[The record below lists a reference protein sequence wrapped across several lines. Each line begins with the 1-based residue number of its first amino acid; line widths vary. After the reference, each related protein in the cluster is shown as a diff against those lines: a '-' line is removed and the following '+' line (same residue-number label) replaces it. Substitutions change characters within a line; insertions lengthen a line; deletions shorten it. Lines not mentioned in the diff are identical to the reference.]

1 MKKVAALLAITAL
14 VSAPAFAAQSGGGF
28 VNPEMPAVG
37 THKGGFVD
45 SQNALTTVAKAKD
58 LRDDSWVTLSG
69 NIEKRIGDE
78 NYLFR
83 DATGTMEVEID
94 HKRWNGLMI
103 SPTDKVEIQ
112 GELDKDF
119 NSVEL
124 DVKQIR
130 KLD

>member
-1 MKKVAALLAITAL
+1 MKKAAALLAITAL
-14 VSAPAFAAQSGGGF
+14 VSAPVFAAQSGGGF
-28 VNPEMPAVG
+28 VNPETPAAG

-45 SQNALTTVAKAKD
+45 PQNSLTTVDKAKD

-94 HKRWNGLMI
+94 HKRWNGQMI

-130 KLD
+130 KL

>member
-1 MKKVAALLAITAL
+1 MKKAAALLAITAL
-14 VSAPAFAAQSGGGF
+14 VSAPVFAAQSGGGF
-28 VNPEMPAVG
+28 VNPETPAVG
-37 THKGGFVD
+37 THQGGFID
-45 SQNALTTVAKAKD
+45 QQSYLTTVDKAKD

-94 HKRWNGLMI
+94 HKRWNGQMV

-130 KLD
+130 KL

>member
-1 MKKVAALLAITAL
+1 MKKAAALFAITAL
-14 VSAPAFAAQSGGGF
+14 VSAPVFAAQSGGGF
-28 VNPEMPAVG
+28 VNPETSAVG
-37 THKGGFVD
+37 THKGGFID
-45 SQNALTTVAKAKD
+45 PQNSLTTVDKAKD
-58 LRDDSWVTLSG
+58 LRDDNWVTLSG

-83 DATGTMEVEID
+83 DSTGTMEVEID
-94 HKRWNGLMI
+94 HKRWNGQMV

-130 KLD
+130 KL

>member
-1 MKKVAALLAITAL
+1 MKKIAALLVITAL
-14 VSAPAFAAQSGGGF
+14 VSAPVFAAQSGGGF
-28 VNPEMPAVG
+28 VNPETPAVG
-37 THKGGFVD
+37 SHQGGFTD
-45 SQNALTTVAKAKD
+45 SQSSLTTVDKAKD
-58 LRDDSWVTLSG
+58 LRDDSWVTLRG
-69 NIEKRIGDE
+69 NIEKRLGDE

-83 DATGTMEVEID
+83 DSTGTMEVEID
-94 HKRWNGLMI
+94 HKRWNGQMV

-130 KLD
+130 KL

>member
-1 MKKVAALLAITAL
+1 MKKAAALLAITAL
-14 VSAPAFAAQSGGGF
+14 VSAPVFAAQSGGGF
-28 VNPEMPAVG
+28 VNPETPAVG
-37 THKGGFVD
+37 THQGGFID
-45 SQNALTTVAKAKD
+45 QQSSLTTVDKAKD

-83 DATGTMEVEID
+83 DATGTIEVEID
-94 HKRWNGLMI
+94 HKRWNGQMV

-130 KLD
+130 KL

>member
-1 MKKVAALLAITAL
+1 MKKAAALLAITAL
-14 VSAPAFAAQSGGGF
+14 VSAPVFAAQSGGGF
-28 VNPEMPAVG
+28 VNPETPAVG
-37 THKGGFVD
+37 THKGGFID
-45 SQNALTTVAKAKD
+45 PQNSLTTVDKAKD

-83 DATGTMEVEID
+83 DSTGTMEVEID
-94 HKRWNGLMI
+94 HKRWNGQMI

-130 KLD
+130 KL

>member
-1 MKKVAALLAITAL
+1 MKKAAALLAITAL
-14 VSAPAFAAQSGGGF
+14 VSAPVFAAQSGGGF
-28 VNPEMPAVG
+28 VNPETPAVG
-37 THKGGFVD
+37 THQGGFID
-45 SQNALTTVAKAKD
+45 QQSSLTTVDKAKE

-94 HKRWNGLMI
+94 HKRWNGQMV
-103 SPTDKVEIQ
+103 SPSDKVEIQ

-130 KLD
+130 KL

>member
-1 MKKVAALLAITAL
+1 MKKAAALLAITAL
-14 VSAPAFAAQSGGGF
+14 VSAPVFAAQSGGGF
-28 VNPEMPAVG
+28 VNPETPAVG
-37 THKGGFVD
+37 THQGGFID
-45 SQNALTTVAKAKD
+45 QQSSLTTVDKAKE

-94 HKRWNGLMI
+94 HKRWNGQMV

-130 KLD
+130 KL

>member
-1 MKKVAALLAITAL
+1 MKKAAALLAITAL
-14 VSAPAFAAQSGGGF
+14 VSAPVFAAQSGGGF
-28 VNPEMPAVG
+28 VNPETPTVS
-37 THKGGFVD
+37 THKGGFID
-45 SQNALTTVAKAKD
+45 SQNSLTTVDKAKD

-94 HKRWNGLMI
+94 HKRWNGQMV

-130 KLD
+130 KL

>member
-1 MKKVAALLAITAL
+1 MKKAVALLAITAL
-14 VSAPAFAAQSGGGF
+14 VSAPVFAAQSGGGF
-28 VNPEMPAVG
+28 VNPETPAVG
-37 THKGGFVD
+37 IHKGGFID
-45 SQNALTTVAKAKD
+45 QQSSLTTVDKAKD

-94 HKRWNGLMI
+94 HKRWNGQMV

-130 KLD
+130 KL

>member
-1 MKKVAALLAITAL
+1 MKKAAALLAITAL
-14 VSAPAFAAQSGGGF
+14 VSAPVFAAQSGGGF
-28 VNPEMPAVG
+28 VNPETPAVG
-37 THKGGFVD
+37 THKGGFID
-45 SQNALTTVAKAKD
+45 QQSSLTTVDKAKD

-94 HKRWNGLMI
+94 HKRWNGQMV
-103 SPTDKVEIQ
+103 SPSDKVEIQ

-130 KLD
+130 KL

>member
-1 MKKVAALLAITAL
+1 MKKAAALLAITAL
-14 VSAPAFAAQSGGGF
+14 VSAPVFAAQSGGGF
-28 VNPEMPAVG
+28 VNPETPAVG
-37 THKGGFVD
+37 THKGGFID
-45 SQNALTTVAKAKD
+45 QQNSLTTVDKAKE

-94 HKRWNGLMI
+94 HKRWNGQMV

-130 KLD
+130 KL

>member
-1 MKKVAALLAITAL
+1 MKKAAALLAITAL
-14 VSAPAFAAQSGGGF
+14 VSAPVFAAQSGGGF
-28 VNPEMPAVG
+28 VNPETPAVG
-37 THKGGFVD
+37 THQGGFID
-45 SQNALTTVAKAKD
+45 QQSSLTTVDKAKD

-94 HKRWNGLMI
+94 HKRWNGQMV

-124 DVKQIR
+124 DVKHIR
-130 KLD
+130 KL

>member
-1 MKKVAALLAITAL
+1 MKKAAALLAITAL
-14 VSAPAFAAQSGGGF
+14 VSAPVFAAQSGGGF
-28 VNPEMPAVG
+28 VNPETPAVG
-37 THKGGFVD
+37 THKGGFID
-45 SQNALTTVAKAKD
+45 QQNSLTTVDKAKE

-83 DATGTMEVEID
+83 DSTGTMEVEID
-94 HKRWNGLMI
+94 HKRWNGQMV

-130 KLD
+130 KL

>member
-1 MKKVAALLAITAL
+1 MKKAAALLAITAL
-14 VSAPAFAAQSGGGF
+14 VSAPVFAAQSGGGF
-28 VNPEMPAVG
+28 VNPETPAVG

-45 SQNALTTVAKAKD
+45 PHNSLTTVDKAKD

-94 HKRWNGLMI
+94 HKRWNGQMI

-130 KLD
+130 KL

>member
-1 MKKVAALLAITAL
+1 MKKAVALLAITAL
-14 VSAPAFAAQSGGGF
+14 VSAPVFAAQSGGGF
-28 VNPEMPAVG
+28 VSPETPAVG
-37 THKGGFVD
+37 THKGGFID
-45 SQNALTTVAKAKD
+45 QQSSLTTVDKAKD

-94 HKRWNGLMI
+94 HKRWNGQMV

-130 KLD
+130 KL

>member
-1 MKKVAALLAITAL
+1 MKKAAALLAITAL
-14 VSAPAFAAQSGGGF
+14 VSVPVFAAQSGGGF
-28 VNPEMPAVG
+28 VNPETPAVG
-37 THKGGFVD
+37 THKGGFID
-45 SQNALTTVAKAKD
+45 QQSSLTTVDKAKD
-58 LRDDSWVTLSG
+58 LRDDSWVALSG

-83 DATGTMEVEID
+83 DSTGTMEVEID
-94 HKRWNGLMI
+94 HKRWNGQMV

-130 KLD
+130 KL

>member
-1 MKKVAALLAITAL
+1 MKKAAALLVITAL

-28 VNPEMPAVG
+28 VNPETPAVG
-37 THKGGFVD
+37 THQGGFTD
-45 SQNALTTVAKAKD
+45 SQSSLTTVDKAKD

-94 HKRWNGLMI
+94 HKRWNGQMV

-130 KLD
+130 KL

>member
-1 MKKVAALLAITAL
+1 MKKAAALLAITAL
-14 VSAPAFAAQSGGGF
+14 VSAPVFAAQSGGGF
-28 VNPEMPAVG
+28 VNPETPAVG
-37 THKGGFVD
+37 THQGGFID
-45 SQNALTTVAKAKD
+45 QQSSLTTVDKAKD

-94 HKRWNGLMI
+94 HKRWNGQMV
-103 SPTDKVEIQ
+103 SPSDKVEIQ

-130 KLD
+130 KL

>member
-1 MKKVAALLAITAL
+1 MKKAAALLAITAL
-14 VSAPAFAAQSGGGF
+14 VSAPVFAAQSGGGF
-28 VNPEMPAVG
+28 VNPETPAVG
-37 THKGGFVD
+37 THKGGFID
-45 SQNALTTVAKAKD
+45 QQSSLTTVDKAKD

-94 HKRWNGLMI
+94 HKRWNGQMI

-130 KLD
+130 KL

>member
-1 MKKVAALLAITAL
+1 MKKAAALLAITAL
-14 VSAPAFAAQSGGGF
+14 VSAPVFAAQSGGGF
-28 VNPEMPAVG
+28 VNPETPAVG
-37 THKGGFVD
+37 THKGGFID
-45 SQNALTTVAKAKD
+45 QQSSLTTVDKAKD

-94 HKRWNGLMI
+94 HKRWNGQMV

-130 KLD
+130 KL

>member
-1 MKKVAALLAITAL
+1 MKKVAALLVITAL
-14 VSAPAFAAQSGGGF
+14 VSVPVFAAQSGGGF
-28 VNPEMPAVG
+28 VNPETPAVG
-37 THKGGFVD
+37 AHQGGFTD
-45 SQNALTTVAKAKD
+45 SQSSLTTVDKAKD
-58 LRDDSWVTLSG
+58 LRDDSWVTLRG

-83 DATGTMEVEID
+83 DSTGTMEVEID
-94 HKRWNGLMI
+94 HKRWNGQMV
-103 SPTDKVEIQ
+103 SPNDKVEIQ

-130 KLD
+130 KL

>member
-1 MKKVAALLAITAL
+1 MKKAAALLAITAL
-14 VSAPAFAAQSGGGF
+14 VSAPVFAAQSGGGF
-28 VNPEMPAVG
+28 VNPETPAVG
-37 THKGGFVD
+37 THQGGFID
-45 SQNALTTVAKAKD
+45 QQSSLTTIDKAKE

-94 HKRWNGLMI
+94 HKRWNGQMV
-103 SPTDKVEIQ
+103 SPSDKVEIQ

-130 KLD
+130 KL

>member
-1 MKKVAALLAITAL
+1 MKKAAALLAITAL
-14 VSAPAFAAQSGGGF
+14 VSAPVFAAQSGGGF
-28 VNPEMPAVG
+28 VNPETSAVG
-37 THKGGFVD
+37 IHKGGFID
-45 SQNALTTVAKAKD
+45 QQSSLTTVDKAKD

-94 HKRWNGLMI
+94 HKRWNGQMI

-130 KLD
+130 KL

>member
-1 MKKVAALLAITAL
+1 MKKAAALLAITAL
-14 VSAPAFAAQSGGGF
+14 VSAPVFAAQSGGGF
-28 VNPEMPAVG
+28 VNPETPAVG
-37 THKGGFVD
+37 THKGGFID
-45 SQNALTTVAKAKD
+45 QQSSLTTVDKAKD

-94 HKRWNGLMI
+94 HKRWNGQMV

-130 KLD
+130 ACP

>member
-1 MKKVAALLAITAL
+1 MKKAAALLAITAL
-14 VSAPAFAAQSGGGF
+14 VSTPVLAAQSGGGF
-28 VNPEMPAVG
+28 VNPETPAVG
-37 THKGGFVD
+37 THKGGFTD
-45 SQNALTTVAKAKD
+45 SQSSLTTVEKVKS
-58 LRDDSWVTLSG
+58 LRDDSWVTLQG

-83 DATGTMEVEID
+83 DSTGTIEVEID
-94 HKRWNGLMI
+94 HKRWNGQMV

-119 NSVEL
+119 NSVEV

-130 KLD
+130 KL

>member
-1 MKKVAALLAITAL
+1 MKKAAALLAITTL
-14 VSAPAFAAQSGGGF
+14 VSVPVFAAQSGGGF
-28 VNPEMPAVG
+28 VNPETPAVG
-37 THKGGFVD
+37 THKGGFID
-45 SQNALTTVAKAKD
+45 QQSSLTTVDKAKD
-58 LRDDSWVTLSG
+58 LRDDSWVALSG

-83 DATGTMEVEID
+83 DSTGTMEVEID
-94 HKRWNGLMI
+94 HKRWNGQMV

-130 KLD
+130 KL

>member
-1 MKKVAALLAITAL
+1 MKKAAALLAITAL
-14 VSAPAFAAQSGGGF
+14 VSAPVFAAQSGGGF
-28 VNPEMPAVG
+28 VNPETPAVG
-37 THKGGFVD
+37 THKGGFID
-45 SQNALTTVAKAKD
+45 QQSSLTTVDKAKD

-83 DATGTMEVEID
+83 DATGTMEIEID
-94 HKRWNGLMI
+94 HKRWNGQMV

-130 KLD
+130 KL

>member
-1 MKKVAALLAITAL
+1 MKKAVALLAITAL
-14 VSAPAFAAQSGGGF
+14 VSAPVFAAQSGGGF
-28 VNPEMPAVG
+28 VNPETPAVG
-37 THKGGFVD
+37 THKGGFID
-45 SQNALTTVAKAKD
+45 QQSSLTTVDKAKD

-94 HKRWNGLMI
+94 HKRWNGQMV

-130 KLD
+130 KL

>member
-1 MKKVAALLAITAL
+1 MKKAAVLLAITAL
-14 VSAPAFAAQSGGGF
+14 VSAPVFAAQSGGGF
-28 VNPEMPAVG
+28 VNPETPAVG
-37 THKGGFVD
+37 THQGGFID
-45 SQNALTTVAKAKD
+45 QQSSLTTVDKAKD

-94 HKRWNGLMI
+94 HKRWNGQMV

-130 KLD
+130 KL

>member
-1 MKKVAALLAITAL
+1 MKKAAALLAITAL
-14 VSAPAFAAQSGGGF
+14 VSAPVFAAQSGGGF
-28 VNPEMPAVG
+28 VNPETPAVG
-37 THKGGFVD
+37 THQGGFTD
-45 SQNALTTVAKAKD
+45 SQSSLTTVDKAKD
-58 LRDDSWVTLSG
+58 LRDDSWVTLRG
-69 NIEKRIGDE
+69 NIEKRLGDE

-94 HKRWNGLMI
+94 HKRWNGQMV

-130 KLD
+130 KL

>member
-1 MKKVAALLAITAL
+1 MKKAAVLLAITAL
-14 VSAPAFAAQSGGGF
+14 VSAPVFAAQSGGGF
-28 VNPEMPAVG
+28 VNPETPAVG
-37 THKGGFVD
+37 THKGGFID
-45 SQNALTTVAKAKD
+45 QQRSLTTVDKAKD

-94 HKRWNGLMI
+94 HKRWNGQMV
-103 SPTDKVEIQ
+103 SPTDKVEIS
-112 GELDKDF
+112 GELDKEF
-119 NSVEL
+119 NAVGV

-130 KLD
+130 KL

>member
-1 MKKVAALLAITAL
+1 MKKAAALLAITAL
-14 VSAPAFAAQSGGGF
+14 VSAPVFAAQSGGGF
-28 VNPEMPAVG
+28 VNPETPAFG
-37 THKGGFVD
+37 THKGGFID
-45 SQNALTTVAKAKD
+45 AQSSLTTVDKAKE

-83 DATGTMEVEID
+83 DSTGTMEVEID
-94 HKRWNGLMI
+94 HKRWNGQMV

-130 KLD
+130 KL